1 MLRSV
6 CVKMQL
12 NIDTFMEHPG
22 KRFPV
27 DVSLDAGRA
36 TSMSE
41 NVTFLEDV
49 TVRGE
54 AYVQLTTLYL
64 DTEIHTV
71 VEQPCR
77 RCLEPV
83 REEVEVS
90 ERFRIEIPEGESSI
104 DLISRILG
112 FITAALDPHP
122 LCRPDCRGLCPVCG
136 INLNEHPDHVCREED
151 EDDHVRLRD
160 FFK

>member
-6 CVKMQL
+6 CEIMQL
-12 NIDTFMEHPG
+12 NIDTFVEHPG
-22 KRFPV
+22 KRFPL
-27 DVSLDAGRA
+27 DVSLNAKHA
-36 TSMSE
+36 TEMSD
-41 NVTFLEDV
+41 NVTFIKDV
-49 TVRGE
+49 KVSGE

-64 DTEIHTV
+64 DTEIHTT

-83 REEVEVS
+83 KEEVDLS
-90 ERFRIEIPEGESSI
+90 ERFRISIPEGESSI
-104 DLISRILG
+104 DLVIRILG

-136 INLNEHPDHVCREED
+136 INLNEHPDHICQEKS
-151 EDDHVRLRD
+151 DDHVRLRD
-160 FFK
+160 FLK

>member
-1 MLRSV
+1 M
-6 CVKMQL
+6 MQL

-27 DVSLDAGRA
+27 DVSLDAKRA
-36 TSMSE
+36 TEMSE

-49 TVRGE
+49 TVSGE

-64 DTEIHTV
+64 DTEIDTI

-83 REEVEVS
+83 REEVHLS
-90 ERFRIEIPEGESSI
+90 EQFRINIPEGESSI
-104 DLISRILG
+104 DLVSRILG

-136 INLNEHPDHVCREED
+136 INLNEHPDHVCQEKS
-151 EDDHVRLRD
+151 DDHVRLRD
-160 FFK
+160 FLK

>member
-6 CVKMQL
+6 CGVMQL
-12 NIDTFMEHPG
+12 NIDTFIEHPG
-22 KRFPV
+22 KHFPV
-27 DVSLDAGRA
+27 NISFDAKRA
-36 TSMSE
+36 TEMSN
-41 NVTFLEDV
+41 NVMFLEDV

-54 AYVQLTTLYL
+54 AYVQFTTLYL
-64 DTEIHTV
+64 DTEIHTL

-83 REEVEVS
+83 REEVNLS
-90 ERFRIEIPEGESSI
+90 ERFRINIPEGESSI
-104 DLISRILG
+104 DLVIRILG

-136 INLNEHPDHVCREED
+136 INLNDHPDHICQEKR
-151 EDDHVRLRD
+151 DDHVRLRD
-160 FFK
+160 FLK

>member
-1 MLRSV
+1 MSRFV
-6 CVKMQL
+6 CDVMQL
-12 NIDTFMEHPG
+12 NIDTFIEHPG

-27 DVSLDAGRA
+27 DVSLDSKRA
-36 TSMSE
+36 TEMSE

-49 TVRGE
+49 MVSGE

-64 DTEIHTV
+64 DTEIHTI

-83 REEVEVS
+83 REEVNLS
-90 ERFRIEIPEGESSI
+90 ERFRINIPEGERSV
-104 DLISRILG
+104 DLVVRILG
-112 FITAALDPHP
+112 FVTAALDPHP

-136 INLNEHPDHVCREED
+136 INLNEHPDHVCQEERE
-151 EDDHVRLRD
+151 DHVRLRD
-160 FFK
+160 FLK

>member
-1 MLRSV
+1 MLRFV
-6 CVKMQL
+6 CDAMQL
-12 NIDTFMEHPG
+12 NIDTFIEHPG

-27 DVSLDAGRA
+27 DVSLDLKRA
-36 TSMSE
+36 SEMSE

-49 TVRGE
+49 MVSGE

-64 DTEIHTV
+64 DTEIHTI

-83 REEVEVS
+83 REEVNLS
-90 ERFRIEIPEGESSI
+90 ERFRINIPEGERSV
-104 DLISRILG
+104 DLVARILG

-136 INLNEHPDHVCREED
+136 INLNEHPDHVCQEKS
-151 EDDHVRLRD
+151 DDHVRLRD
-160 FFK
+160 FLK